1 MSLNVTL
8 VGTTDRQLEEFLRG
22 PQHRVKSVA
31 VSDLLALA
39 QLQMAQPDV
48 VVLDIRNATSLP
60 PTLATLRR
68 QHPGTGVVI
77 IASRMDPALMLD
89 AMRAGVNEWL
99 ADPITGPDLL
109 NAIDRISASKPASVS
124 GQIFAFV
131 GAKGGVGTTTTVVN
145 VAAALAQVVPD
156 EQTLL
161 MDMHLSYGDA
171 AVFLGAEPRFSVA
184 DAMENTHRLDEA
196 FFESLVVQTKS
207 GVHLL
212 ASAERTASGVDLRR
226 VSTLLQFAISHYR
239 YTLLD
244 LPRSEAAAL
253 DALESVAT
261 ILIVANQELAT
272 VRNAGRMAAAL
283 RQRYGKDRV
292 RVVVSRF
299 DKQAEI
305 GADDVA
311 RVVGSPV
318 SFSVPSDYRA
328 ALQALNKG
336 RPLAMDRESK
346 LAAAFHSM
354 ACELAGVRPAVA
366 ADAPRSGGLL
376 GLITGRRSAER
387 RA

>member
-1 MSLNVTL
+1 VVVSITL
-8 VGTTDRQLEEFLRG
+8 VGTSDRQLEELLKG
-22 PQHRVKSVA
+22 PGYRVRSVA

-39 QLQMAQPDV
+39 QVQAPQPDV
-48 VVLDIRNATSLP
+48 VVLDVREATSLP
-60 PTLATLRR
+60 PTLSTLRR
-68 QHPGTGVVI
+68 QHPATGVVI
-77 IASRMDPALMLD
+77 VARRMDPALMLE
-89 AMRAGVNEWL
+89 AMRAGVSEWL
-99 ADPITGPDLL
+99 AEPVSAPDLV
-109 NAIDRISASKPASVS
+109 NAIQRVTASRSTKVN

-131 GAKGGVGTTTTVVN
+131 GAKGGVGTTTTAIN

-184 DAMENTHRLDEA
+184 DAMENTHRLDES

-207 GVHLL
+207 KVHLL
-212 ASAERTASGVDLRR
+212 ASAERAASGADLRR
-226 VSTLLQFAISHYR
+226 VSTLLQFAMSHYR
-239 YTLLD
+239 FTLLD

-253 DALESVAT
+253 DALEGVAN

-292 RVVVSRF
+292 RVIVSRY

-305 GADDVA
+305 GTEDVA

-318 SFSVPSDYRA
+318 SFNVPSDYRA

-336 RPLAMDRESK
+336 RPLAMDRETK
-346 LAAAFHSM
+346 LAGAFHAI
-354 ACELAGVRPAVA
+354 ACELAGVKAQPAA
-366 ADAPRSGGLL
+366 EESKSGGLL
-376 GLITGRRSAER
+376 GLLKGRR
-387 RA
+387 